1 MPRTHPQ
8 PDLAGR
14 LLAFLV
20 FAVGVGMLMFVFAAA
35 YRLFYAPVPGLG
47 LPLAPHAAPPP
58 AAGIGL
64 ALTALVRQLLLLF
77 VMTVAGSLIAKQGI
91 HLYFGASH
99 WIEPGMPAENPSK
112 NGHAPAA
119 RPEAAPKTDTAPK
132 SAKPHE

>member
-14 LLAFLV
+14 LLAFVV

-99 WIEPGMPAENPSK
+99 WIEPGTPAGDASK

-119 RPEAAPKTDTAPK
+119 RPEVASKSDAAPTK
-132 SAKPHE
+132 SHE